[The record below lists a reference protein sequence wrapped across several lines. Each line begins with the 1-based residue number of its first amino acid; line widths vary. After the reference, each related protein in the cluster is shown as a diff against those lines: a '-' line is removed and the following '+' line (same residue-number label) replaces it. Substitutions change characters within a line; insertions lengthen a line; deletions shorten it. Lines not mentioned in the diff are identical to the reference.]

1 MRGAAWLELGL
12 ALLGRARQ
20 AAPLRRQPHIRRQT
34 VVNLLHAH
42 ADLIFVLAGRAVRK
56 RFALE
61 LFRDGMAPRLL
72 FSVARFEVRG
82 FRELA
87 LPVAF
92 DLLPIAQEIPAPERH
107 FFVLFGE
114 GAPFVERIAVRRFG
128 TLREI
133 EGLSAYLTRHPEIRS
148 VIVVTSAVHARR
160 VALCCRV
167 LLPRDVK
174 FKMAA
179 VPRSRAGAGD
189 REVTEARASLV
200 EFVKELVKLGVYRV
214 MLFFRGRPRSQD

>member
-1 MRGAAWLELGL
+1 
-12 ALLGRARQ
+12 
-20 AAPLRRQPHIRRQT
+20 
-34 VVNLLHAH
+34 
-42 ADLIFVLAGRAVRK
+42 VRK

-61 LFRDGMAPRLL
+61 LFRDGVASGLL

-82 FRELA
+82 FKELP

-92 DLLPIAQEIPAPERH
+92 DLLPIAQEIPATERH

-114 GAPFVERIAVRRFG
+114 GEPLVERIAVRRFG

-133 EGLSAYLTRHPEIRS
+133 EGLSAYLTRRGEIRS

-167 LLPRDVK
+167 LLPPYVEFRMV
-174 FKMAA
+174 A
-179 VPRSRAGAGD
+179 VPRIEGGSRGLDDDADGGA
-189 REVTEARASLV
+189 REPAYTADARLKPAATKPEARASAL
-200 EFVKELVKLGVYRV
+200 EFATELVKLGVYRV
-214 MLFFRGRPRSQD
+214 MLLFRGRPRLQD

>member
-1 MRGAAWLELGL
+1 LPQLSK
-12 ALLGRARQ
+12 
-20 AAPLRRQPHIRRQT
+20 
-34 VVNLLHAH
+34 

-61 LFRDGMAPRLL
+61 LFRDGVAPRLL

-92 DLLPIAQEIPAPERH
+92 DLLPIAQEIPAAERH
-107 FFVLFGE
+107 FFVSFADGE
-114 GAPFVERIAVRRFG
+114 PQVERIAVRRFG

-133 EGLSAYLTRHPEIRS
+133 EALAGYLERRREIRS
-148 VIVVTSAVHARR
+148 VIVVTSAIHARR

-167 LLPRDVK
+167 LLPPTVEFRMLV
-174 FKMAA
+174 
-179 VPRSRAGAGD
+179 VPRIKGGNRETGYDADGGAMEPTHTAGA
-189 REVTEARASLV
+189 RLKPAATKPEPRASVL
-200 EFVKELVKLGVYRV
+200 EFTTELVKLGVYRV
-214 MLFFRGRPRSQD
+214 MLFFRGRPRL

>member
-1 MRGAAWLELGL
+1 MLPQLSK
-12 ALLGRARQ
+12 
-20 AAPLRRQPHIRRQT
+20 
-34 VVNLLHAH
+34 

-56 RFALE
+56 RFALG
-61 LFRDGMAPRLL
+61 LFRDGVAPRLL

-92 DLLPIAQEIPAPERH
+92 DLLPIAQEIPAPKRH

-114 GAPFVERIAVRRFG
+114 GEPRVERIAVRRFG

-133 EGLSAYLTRHPEIRS
+133 EGLSAYLTRRREIRS
-148 VIVVTSAVHARR
+148 VIVVTSAVHGRR

-167 LLPRDVK
+167 LLPPYVK
-174 FKMAA
+174 FQMVA
-179 VPRSRAGAGD
+179 VPRIKGGD
-189 REVTEARASLV
+189 RGTGYDAGGGAREPTRTADARLKPAATTKPEPRASVL
-200 EFVKELVKLGVYRV
+200 EFAAEMVKLGVYWV
-214 MLFFRGRPRSQD
+214 MLFFRGRSRSQD

>member
-1 MRGAAWLELGL
+1 MLPQLSK
-12 ALLGRARQ
+12 
-20 AAPLRRQPHIRRQT
+20 
-34 VVNLLHAH
+34 
-42 ADLIFVLAGRAVRK
+42 ADLIFVLAGRAARK

-61 LFRDGMAPRLL
+61 LFRDGMAPRVL

-92 DLLPIAQEIPAPERH
+92 DLLPIAQLIPAPERH

-114 GAPFVERIAVRRFG
+114 DEPLVERIAVRRFG

-133 EGLSAYLTRHPEIRS
+133 EGLSAYLTRRREIRS

-174 FKMAA
+174 FQMAA
-179 VPRSRAGAGD
+179 VPRFQTGGSDVA
-189 REVTEARASLV
+189 VTEPRVSLA
-200 EFVKELVKLGVYRV
+200 EFVTELVKLGVYRV